1 MFRWRTTFTLQC
13 NNHNLTT
20 LQHCFP
26 CEQEQ
31 TVSTVCQGRTH
42 VMGRHQNQQYH
53 NTDTLTKRGEET
65 LGQLKNFFSSFTS
78 NKSPEETV
86 SVFG

>member
-1 MFRWRTTFTLQC
+1 
-13 NNHNLTT
+13 
-20 LQHCFP
+20 
-26 CEQEQ
+26 
-31 TVSTVCQGRTH
+31 
-42 VMGRHQNQQYH
+42 MGRHQNHQYH